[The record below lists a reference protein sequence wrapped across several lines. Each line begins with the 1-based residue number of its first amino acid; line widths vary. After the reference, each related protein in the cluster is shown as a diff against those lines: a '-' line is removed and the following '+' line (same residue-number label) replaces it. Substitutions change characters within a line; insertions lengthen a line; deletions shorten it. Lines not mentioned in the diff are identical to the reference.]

1 MISLLQNNLPV
12 PDQTLDVYGI
22 NDLNTS
28 SRIKKEA
35 SNRLQKNTDRSVKN
49 EGKAELKLKAHK
61 TKEIAEE
68 SPPKETINFTPVKT
82 HLHVADPQNINIEA
96 IDPSQSVEFRR
107 IEKVMDEK
115 LQNHQRIAN
124 NTDQNLEVTE
134 EDVGKILQNY
144 KEDMDLTYLV
154 TIRVMKLMGKTL
166 SSTNKIFNKCVE
178 IEQDCLK
185 AEKDQIEMGDKINK
199 IEELLIKQ

>member
-166 SSTNKIFNKCVE
+166 SSTNKIYNK
-178 IEQDCLK
+178 
-185 AEKDQIEMGDKINK
+185 
-199 IEELLIKQ
+199 